1 MVSQIATAEEFNTA
15 IQSSKLVVVDFFAT
29 WCGPCKM
36 IAPLLERFS
45 AEYTDA
51 EFYKL
56 DVDELGAVAQEQEVS
71 AMPTII
77 FYKNGAV
84 VDKIIGANPN
94 ALKQKI
100 AANV

>member
-1 MVSQIATAEEFNTA
+1 MVSQIASADEFNKA

-36 IAPLLERFS
+36 IAPLLDRF
-45 AEYTDA
+45 AGEYTDA
-51 EFYKL
+51 EFYKV

-94 ALKQKI
+94 LLKQKI